1 MRTKQMLQK
10 IIGVVAYRG
19 IPFKMASRPQSSAQK
34 ENIDETALRIV
45 FPKLVEKLNAEDV
58 IDELF
63 GKDLL
68 NREEYEGILDV
79 CSKENSKSVN
89 RRVLMAIIR
98 RPLGFAAKLAEI
110 LRKKDSSLADALE
123 KGEWRCMHACSVVC
137 EVTR

>member
-1 MRTKQMLQK
+1 MLQK

-34 ENIDETALRIV
+34 NIDETALRIV

-63 GKDLL
+63 GKGLL
-68 NREEYEGILDV
+68 EREEYEGILDV
-79 CSKENSKSVN
+79 CSKENSKLTVN

-110 LRKKDSSLADALE
+110 LRKKDSYLADALE
-123 KGEWRCMHACSVVC
+123 KGKWLCMHALWSVK
-137 EVTR
+137 

>member
-1 MRTKQMLQK
+1 MLQK

-34 ENIDETALRIV
+34 NIDETALRIV

-63 GKDLL
+63 GKGLL
-68 NREEYEGILDV
+68 KRGEYKGILEV
-79 CSKENSKSVN
+79 CSKENSKTVN

-110 LRKKDSSLADALE
+110 LRKKDSYLADALE
-123 KGEWRCMHACSVVC
+123 KGKWLCMHACSVVC
-137 EVTR
+137 EVAR